1 MMINILLLLS
11 VIFWGLSFI
20 GTKMALEF
28 LTPSEII
35 MVRLLLALI
44 VLLSVKRIRKTKF
57 NFKRSDLILIIIVSL
72 LFGFHVILQAFG
84 LIYTSATNTAWLIA
98 TVPVFIAIASRI
110 VLKENLDGR
119 KILGIFIATLGVM
132 LLISKGNFENLSWL
146 QSVGDWIILF
156 TCITWTVYTIITRK
170 LTQVYNP
177 LSVIVAIIIIPAVGL
192 TLYTMITTPLSKFV
206 NLPYHIVLI
215 LLGLGVICAGLA
227 QWIWLEGITRKGA
240 IKAGVYIYFEP
251 VVTTLAAMPILG
263 ETLNIAGF
271 VGAGLILGGVYL
283 VERRNNKEIKVRV

>member
-1 MMINILLLLS
+1 MINILLLLA

-20 GTKMALEF
+20 GTKMSLEY
-28 LTPSEII
+28 LSPSEII
-35 MVRLLLALI
+35 SIRFLLGLSVLLI
-44 VLLSVKRIRKTKF
+44 VKKIRKINF
-57 NFKRSDLILIIIVSL
+57 NFKRSDLALIITVSL
-72 LFGFHVILQAFG
+72 LFGFHVVLQAFG

-98 TVPVFIAIASRI
+98 TIPVFIAIASRI
-110 VLKENLDGR
+110 VLKENLSRR
-119 KILGIFIATLGVM
+119 KMIGIFIATLGVM
-132 LLISKGNFENLSWL
+132 LLISKGNLDNLGWL

-156 TCITWTVYTIITRK
+156 TCITWTIYTIITRK
-170 LTQVYNP
+170 LTKVYNP
-177 LSVIVAIIIIPAVGL
+177 LSVIIAILIIPAIGL
-192 TLYTMITTPLSKFV
+192 TLLTMISTPVSKFI

-227 QWIWLEGITRKGA
+227 QWIWLEGITKKGA

-283 VERRNNKEIKVRV
+283 VERQNNKKIR